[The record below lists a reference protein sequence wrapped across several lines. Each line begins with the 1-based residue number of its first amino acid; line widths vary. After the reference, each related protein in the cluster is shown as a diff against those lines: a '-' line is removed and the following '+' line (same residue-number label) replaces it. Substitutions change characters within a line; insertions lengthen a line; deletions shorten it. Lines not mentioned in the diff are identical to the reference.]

1 MVQNPRVLIVADDLT
16 GAMDSAGPFAAIGV
30 ETWVVA
36 VPMQCDPA
44 AIAGAR
50 VVSVNTDS
58 RHLPAV
64 QAATRVRDIVLRLG
78 PEAFDIVVKK
88 IDSTLRGNVVSE
100 TLALLEAS
108 GRRRAVI
115 APAFPAQGRTVKNGV
130 VHVNG
135 VPLAETAFARDAL
148 SPPPLAPLQKV
159 FAEARPG
166 LAVAIAG
173 AGDDVNSDSNIRIW
187 IADGATNADL
197 AVTVSAIHDQFREVL
212 LAGSAGITKP
222 LARACFSATGSQAAP
237 EQLTGTIVF
246 AVGSRAVQSAEQVES
261 LMREPGSR
269 MLRAPNG
276 RLLQKEFP
284 TARNLVLKATADD
297 AGKEGDAQQVAA
309 DLARNAID
317 AARSTHAQALV
328 ATGGD
333 TAIAILTATG
343 YPALQVL
350 GDLMPGIPYARI
362 RVDGAPLWLVTKAGG
377 FGGRDTFR
385 QIARRLR
392 TEFAT
397 EDTEI
402 TERNTGK

>member
-1 MVQNPRVLIVADDLT
+1 MTQNPRVLIVADDLT
-16 GAMDSAGPFAAIGV
+16 GAMDSAGPFAEIGV

-44 AIAGAR
+44 TIAGAR

-64 QAATRVRDIVLRLG
+64 QAATRVREIVRRLG
-78 PEAFDIVVKK
+78 LEAFDIVVKK

-148 SPPPLAPLQKV
+148 SAPPLAPLQQV
-159 FAEARPG
+159 FGEAVPG
-166 LAVAIAG
+166 LGVAIAG
-173 AGDDVNSDSNIRIW
+173 PGNDFSSALNIRIW
-187 IADGATNADL
+187 IADGATDADL
-197 AVTVSAIHDQFREVL
+197 AATVSAVQDQLGDLL

-222 LARACFSATGSQAAP
+222 LALACFDRMVSRVAP
-237 EQLTGTIVF
+237 KKLTGTIVF

-261 LMREPGSR
+261 LMQEPGSR

-284 TARNLVLKATADD
+284 AARNLVLKATADD

-309 DLARNAID
+309 DMARNAID
-317 AARSTHAQALV
+317 AARRTHAQALV

-343 YPALQVL
+343 NPELQVL
-350 GDLMPGIPYARI
+350 GDLVPGIPYARI

-385 QIARRLR
+385 EIARRLR
-392 TEFAT
+392 AETAPST
-397 EDTEI
+397 AA
-402 TERNTGK
+402 ERKG